1 MQCDIRNYIEKLEH
15 NCSRCS
21 PQKALPLG
29 LEMFF
34 CPPFCWTSPSKVKR
48 RCGSCPPWSLRKRRL
63 IMAHPRAVLRFSDCF
78 GIQIR
83 CVSPLPQ
90 YTVANF

>member
-34 CPPFCWTSPSKVKR
+34 LSPFLLDLSKQGKETVWVLPALEPEKKEAHHGSSQGCP
-48 RCGSCPPWSLRKRRL
+48 
-63 IMAHPRAVLRFSDCF
+63 
-78 GIQIR
+78 QI
-83 CVSPLPQ
+83 
-90 YTVANF
+90 F